1 MRRFLLIFRQDF
13 VTAML
18 SPPFW
23 VLVVI
28 VGFTTWGL
36 SSGNV
41 TISSGNSAVG
51 GTKAWITSEFAL
63 AQIMTVLV
71 SMFYSFFI
79 VVGAGMTVIRDQEL
93 KVGEILHATRLKPG
107 EYIWGK
113 FGGVL
118 AAFFMVLLVHLV
130 FTMFIYH
137 AIPRPG
143 MEEIRGPFEL
153 LNYLRP
159 ALFFSIPAIL
169 FYAGIAFF
177 IGERTRK
184 PILVFFFPVA
194 VILVCAFF
202 LWNWSP
208 TWLDYRWNRFL
219 MLIDPAGFRWLNE
232 TWLTV
237 DRGVDFY
244 NSSRIEFDG
253 AFTLSRLGFALLGL
267 GGVLLSQ
274 RGFSRGLRSSGR
286 VKQKSAQDEPIGSL
300 ERQLGLD
307 VTAPLA
313 KLKMQVSLPG
323 LFSGLWSVARAELK
337 ELRSQPGLYLFVPL
351 ILMQT
356 IGSSLIALGAFGTP
370 LLLTSGTLAVRTMN
384 TLTLLNCLL
393 LLFYTVESL
402 QRERSTGLHN
412 IYYATP
418 VKTSSILF
426 GKALANSFVGMV
438 VVMTT
443 FLACAI
449 AMVVQSFRAPAQVA
463 FELSPFVLAWGLL
476 LLPTFLVWTS
486 LVTMIQSLTRNRY
499 TTYAISLA
507 ALIATGYYQFTG
519 EMNWVGNWNLWSVVT
534 WSDMG
539 IFELNRVPLIVNRL
553 LVLGLSVLFTAV
565 AVRFFGRQD
574 FDAARTIHRLHPRSL
589 LKTTL
594 RLSPYSVVPLLAGVF
609 LQYQVGEGFQGAAAE
624 KESKDYWRK
633 NLATYKDYPLPAMK
647 AVDIAVEIKPQDR
660 WFQTQG
666 SYEVVNLK
674 DHPLVQIPVTAGSWE
689 NIKWSLNGSDYEPED
704 RAGLFIF
711 KPEIPLQPGES
722 LTIGFSHD
730 GTYPKGITSNGGGA
744 GQFILPAGVVLNS
757 FGPIFA
763 PSLGYSEGIGVDD
776 ENQYEPREYP
786 EDYYKE
792 ILDPAFGS
800 TNPFTTKIQIT
811 IPAEY
816 TANSVG
822 TLTSET
828 VIDGKRTVIWE
839 SDHPVKIF
847 NIVAARYDVKKGDG
861 TAIYYHPEHDY
872 NLEEMLEALDA
883 ARRYYSE
890 WFYPFP
896 WNELRLNEFPNLA
909 TYAQGFATN
918 ITFSEGIG
926 FLTRSEPKTNVAF
939 LVTAHES
946 AHQWW
951 GNLLTPGRG
960 PGGNILSEG
969 MSHFSTILLMEQGK
983 GLRDRIE
990 FCKRI
995 EERYG
1000 DARQVDSER
1009 PMIKIDGSRPGD
1021 TTVTY
1026 DKGGWVFWML
1036 LNQMG
1041 REPTLAGMQEFIRLY
1056 LNGPDYPLLQD
1067 FVVTMREFATDQE
1080 AFDSFVEQWFLEVVV
1095 PEYRFS
1101 NSQREEATAQPG
1113 NWTVTLDVENR
1124 GTGLMPVEVAAVRG
1138 ERFLKDG
1145 SLNPE
1150 YRSALQTVTLGAGE
1164 STSVE
1169 IQCDFEP
1176 DRVITDPDAR
1186 VLQLEREKAII
1197 RF

>member
-1 MRRFLLIFRQDF
+1 MRRFLLIFRLDL

-18 SPPFW
+18 RPPFW

-41 TISSGNSAVG
+41 TISSGDASVG
-51 GTKAWITSEFAL
+51 GTKAWITSEFAI
-63 AQIMTVLV
+63 AQIITILV
-71 SMFYSFFI
+71 PMFYSFFI

-93 KVGEILHATRLKPG
+93 KVGEILHATRLKPR

-118 AAFFMVLLVHLV
+118 TAFLMVLLAHLL
-130 FTMFIYH
+130 FTILIYH
-137 AIPRPG
+137 VMPRPALD
-143 MEEIRGPFEL
+143 EVRGPFEL

-169 FYAGIAFF
+169 FYAGIAFL

-184 PILVFFFPVA
+184 PILVFFFPVV

-208 TWLDYRWNRFL
+208 TWLDYRWNRLL

-267 GGVLLSQ
+267 GGVWVSQ
-274 RGFSRGLRSSGR
+274 RGFSRSLRSSGR
-286 VKQKSAQDEPIGSL
+286 VKPKAAQDAPATTLAG
-300 ERQLGLD
+300 QLGLR
-307 VTAPLA
+307 VNEPLA
-313 KLKMQVSLPG
+313 KLNMQVSLPG
-323 LFSGLWSVARAELK
+323 LLTGIRSVARAEMK

-351 ILMQT
+351 ILLQT
-356 IGSSLIALGAFGTP
+356 IGSSLVALGAFGTP
-370 LLLTSGTLAVRTMN
+370 LLLTSGSLAVRTMN

-402 QRERSTGLHN
+402 QRERSTSLHN

-438 VVMTT
+438 VVLTT

-449 AMVVQSFRAPAQVA
+449 AMVVQAFRSTAQVP
-463 FELSPFVLAWGLL
+463 FELTPFILAWGVL

-486 LVTMIQSLTRNRY
+486 LVTMIQALTRNRY

-519 EMNWVGNWNLWSVVT
+519 QMNWVGNWDLWGVVT

-539 IFELNRVPLIVNRL
+539 IFELNRVPLILNRL
-553 LVLGLSVLFTAV
+553 LVLGLSVFFTAV
-565 AVRFFGRQD
+565 SVRFFGRQD
-574 FDAARTIHRLHPRSL
+574 FDAARTVHRLHPRSL
-589 LKTTL
+589 LKGAL
-594 RLSPYSVVPLLAGVF
+594 RLMPYAALPLVLAVVLKD
-609 LQYQVGEGFQGAAAE
+609 QVSEGFQGEVAE
-624 KESKDYWRK
+624 KEAKDYWRK
-633 NLATYKDYPLPAMK
+633 NLATYKDFPLPAIK
-647 AVDIAVEIKPQDR
+647 AVDIAVELEPEDR
-660 WFQTQG
+660 WFQAQG
-666 SYEVVNLK
+666 SYRVINQR
-674 DHPLVQIPVTAGSWE
+674 DHPVLQIPVTAGRWE

-711 KPEIPLQPGES
+711 RPEAPLEPGES
-722 LTIGFSHD
+722 LSIGFSHE
-730 GTYPKGITSNGGGA
+730 GTYPKGITSNGGGVS
-744 GQFILPAGVVLNS
+744 QFILPAGVVLNS
-757 FGPIFA
+757 FGPIFV
-763 PSLGYSEGIGVDD
+763 PSLGYSEGIGVDED
-776 ENQYEPREYP
+776 NQYEPREYP
-786 EDYYKE
+786 ENYYEE
-792 ILDPAFGS
+792 ILEPVFGS
-800 TNPFTTKIQIT
+800 ASPFTTRIQIT
-811 IPAEY
+811 IPEQY

-822 TLTSET
+822 TISSEK
-828 VIDGKRTVIWE
+828 VVGGRRTVVWE
-839 SDHPVKIF
+839 SDYPVKIF
-847 NIVAARYDVKKGDG
+847 NIVAARYAVKKGDG
-861 TAIYYHPEHDY
+861 TAIYYHPDHDY
-872 NLEEMLEALDA
+872 NLEEMSEALDA
-883 ARRYYSE
+883 ARKYYSE

-939 LVTAHES
+939 LVTAHEA

-1000 DARQVDSER
+1000 DSRQVDSER
-1009 PMIKIDGSRPGD
+1009 PMVKIDGSRPGD

-1041 REPTLAGMQEFIRLY
+1041 REPTLNGMQEFMTRH

-1067 FVVTMREFATDQE
+1067 FVATMREFAGDQE
-1080 AFDSFVEQWFLEVVV
+1080 AFDSFVEQWFLKVVI

-1101 NSQREEATAQPG
+1101 NSQREESASQAG
-1113 NWTVTLDVENR
+1113 HWTVALDVENR
-1124 GTGLMPVEVAAVRG
+1124 GSGVMPVEVAAVRG
-1138 ERFLKDG
+1138 ERFLEDG

-1150 YRSALQTVTLGAGE
+1150 YRSAFQTVTLGAGE

-1186 VLQLEREKAII
+1186 VLQLERERAII